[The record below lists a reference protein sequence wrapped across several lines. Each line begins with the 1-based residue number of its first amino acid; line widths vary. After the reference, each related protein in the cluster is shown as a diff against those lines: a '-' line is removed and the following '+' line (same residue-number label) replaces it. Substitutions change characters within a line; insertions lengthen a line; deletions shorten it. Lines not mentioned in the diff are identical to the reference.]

1 MINIKIQELSAFR
14 IFRLKFVLPL
24 NQGEKMNL
32 QLAIHKNSVTD
43 QWRVTIGTPIITI
56 EY

>member
-1 MINIKIQELSAFR
+1 
-14 IFRLKFVLPL
+14 
-24 NQGEKMNL
+24 MNL